1 MQRPTQIGV
10 GFLCLAL
17 AASQPFV
24 APLNGSVKDAGD
36 DILAKVENEH
46 SRRHALMPQYTG
58 DRQYTLQ
65 NQRFGKEAAASVVMN
80 YRHGEGEHYIV
91 WKRSGSEKLG
101 GIIDKV
107 IASESNAS
115 LPAERTRHQI
125 APANYRAR
133 LVGTEITG
141 GKTCIVLQ
149 LSPRIKA
156 PYLITGKAWIDS
168 ESYAVV
174 RIEGQFAASLSAL
187 IGAPRITEEFVEV
200 RGFWL
205 PARVHSVTSSF
216 LLGPTE
222 LNILFS
228 NYQFEP
234 TSPELTGNN

>member
-1 MQRPTQIGV
+1 MQRPIQIGL
-10 GFLCLAL
+10 GLLGLAL
-17 AASQPFV
+17 AVSQPFV
-24 APLNGSVKDAGD
+24 VCLSGSVKDAGD
-36 DILAKVENEH
+36 EILAKVELEH
-46 SRRHALMPQYTG
+46 SRRHELMPQYTG

-80 YRHGEGEHYIV
+80 YRQGEGEHYV
-91 WKRSGSEKLG
+91 VLKRSGSEKLG

-133 LVGTEITG
+133 LVGTEITA

-168 ESYAVV
+168 DSYAVV

-205 PARVHSVTSSF
+205 PARVHSGHFEFPLRPHGTEYS
-216 LLGPTE
+216 LLE
-222 LNILFS
+222 LPVRAQL
-228 NYQFEP
+228 P
-234 TSPELTGNN
+234 